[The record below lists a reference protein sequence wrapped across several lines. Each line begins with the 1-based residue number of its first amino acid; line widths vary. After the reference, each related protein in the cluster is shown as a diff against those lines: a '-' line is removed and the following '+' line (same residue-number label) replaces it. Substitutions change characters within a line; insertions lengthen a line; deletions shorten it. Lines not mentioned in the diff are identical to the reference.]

1 MLYHRVD
8 FSWTDILYR
17 VPVNER
23 PIDPPEEDNEDEP
36 YLDYSDI
43 PSSSFIDSSLESTD
57 TMDIQQD
64 IVDNSNPDI
73 ESPPRELETRQ
84 DTDKVEDTTS
94 PIDNVN
100 VFAAEKIVK
109 KRTRKG
115 KVEYLVKWANHPSSD
130 NTWEPSENILDSRLI
145 EIFERK

>member
-1 MLYHRVD
+1 MKHVID
-8 FSWTDILYR
+8 PD
-17 VPVNER
+17 ER

-64 IVDNSNPDI
+64 IVDNSNLDTG
-73 ESPPRELETRQ
+73 SPPRELETRQ

-109 KRTRKG
+109 KRTRKDLESINDD
-115 KVEYLVKWANHPSSD
+115 KELK
-130 NTWEPSENILDSRLI
+130 
-145 EIFERK
+145 EITSHLLPWIQNES